1 MEEVG
6 LELEDDMQLI
16 GGYQETKTRDQCI
29 SNVFMTFA
37 AVAKSMDFK
46 VDNMEIHQAR
56 WFPLSSIPTSEDEK
70 RAKTFP
76 NKPHTMEVD
85 FGLPD
90 QNVLSRTVCLFVDTY
105 RQGRGLHVVN
115 WGSDKARRE
124 LFS

>member
-46 VDNMEIHQAR
+46 VD
-56 WFPLSSIPTSEDEK
+56 SSGAVVSP
-70 RAKTFP
+70 F
-76 NKPHTMEVD
+76 
-85 FGLPD
+85 L
-90 QNVLSRTVCLFVDTY
+90 DTY
-105 RQGRGLHVVN
+105 IGR
-115 WGSDKARRE
+115 
-124 LFS
+124 